1 MAGVRMTHAVA
12 AILGALSRGFRYG
25 FDIMDATGLP
35 SGTVYPA
42 LRRLE
47 RRGLVQGRWEEGV
60 DPSVEGRPRRR
71 FYALTA
77 EGRARVA
84 EAEARLNDVR
94 RLLEGR
100 APAPEG
106 GGGGET

>member
-1 MAGVRMTHAVA
+1 MSGMRMTHAVA
-12 AILGALSRGFRYG
+12 AILGALSRGHRYG

-47 RRGLVQGRWEEGV
+47 RRRLVSARWEADV

-71 FYALTA
+71 FYALTTD
-77 EGRARVA
+77 GRARLQ
-84 EAEARLNDVR
+84 EAEARLHDVR
-94 RLLEGR
+94 RLLEGSG
-100 APAPEG
+100 PAPDGAG
-106 GGGGET
+106 GGGA